1 MNIFTAVRTN
11 RTLMSLVTVAVVVVA
26 LFGVAIPHA
35 DAAASVGLSSN
46 CIKTHCVIAKGTGV
60 SGGTSVTKG
69 YFVGTCA
76 AVADGAL
83 ITEVTC
89 SALGQ
94 SRTRSLPGTAA
105 EAELLIPVTSL
116 DPVTICWSATAY
128 YPNLSGG
135 TTSVS
140 TSGCG
145 ITV

>member
-1 MNIFTAVRTN
+1 MSTFSALRTN
-11 RTLMSLVTVAVVVVA
+11 RTVVRIVAVAAVVVA
-26 LFGVAIPHA
+26 LFGIAIPHA
-35 DAAASVGLSSN
+35 DAAASVGISTN
-46 CIKTHCVIAKGTGV
+46 CIKVHCIIAKGTGV
-60 SGGTSVTKG
+60 SGGTSVTGG

-89 SALGQ
+89 SALGR
-94 SRTRSLPGTAA
+94 SRTRSLPGTAS
-105 EAELLIPVTSL
+105 EAELLVPVSSL
-116 DPVTICWSATAY
+116 NPVTICWSATAY
-128 YPNLSGG
+128 YPNPSGG